1 MLSANGQEHLERT
14 WFTEERTDYSIRQDI
29 VNFKRGEGEGVNSK
43 HRVRSSLGIG
53 YGGLKWLVIAGL
65 WTWISPAKAEEPR
78 TAKEPRLM
86 AESTEITQVADAFDD
101 DDPIDVNLSLGYQYS
116 SRSADILREAAT
128 STGFYTR
135 GTDKI
140 AQYKE
145 STNRLLMRGEIGLF
159 HDLSFIV
166 RMPVILSNSQSL
178 GDYSG
183 SSTQQNSLRGAQGEQ
198 LFSVPFSSP
207 SRHGIEYLA
216 LGLDLGLMN
225 QYRDHT
231 KPTWIV
237 GVESRFSVG
246 TPMHA
251 CNNNPKDG
259 EVNCASPGDVDRNG
273 RQDDQ
278 ALKALPTTSPTTYPL
293 EGGGPKREPGVSRG
307 TTGLELHSYI
317 SKRIKYIEPY
327 GGFRLLFE
335 FPNAGSDYGVTDL
348 RGNLVN
354 HPPLQGTV
362 ITGLSVIP
370 YEVRS
375 DYQRLTIDLRLE
387 ATYRSE
393 GRDYNELFDALGSS
407 DAQSLRMPNYTKY
420 LPPPTVQTP
429 GSTTTSLIDPTSQR
443 VYVSGLMD
451 TQQYVITRYSVGV
464 TFQANR
470 YIKFTVGS
478 ALNHIQGHYLTF
490 DQPCNASLNS
500 SLQDA
505 GPCRGRSSVTADYTA
520 PGIPNPNYR
529 PVINAPGRRFL
540 VDGSSGF
547 DGWLMATAMF

>member
-1 MLSANGQEHLERT
+1 MR
-14 WFTEERTDYSIRQDI
+14 
-29 VNFKRGEGEGVNSK
+29 
-43 HRVRSSLGIG
+43 
-53 YGGLKWLVIAGL
+53 
-65 WTWISPAKAEEPR
+65 
-78 TAKEPRLM
+78 
-86 AESTEITQVADAFDD
+86 AD
-101 DDPIDVNLSLGYQYS
+101 
-116 SRSADILREAAT
+116 
-128 STGFYTR
+128 
-135 GTDKI
+135 
-140 AQYKE
+140 
-145 STNRLLMRGEIGLF
+145 IGLF
-159 HDLSFIV
+159 HDLALVI

-178 GDYSG
+178 GDYAG
-183 SSTQQNSLRGAQGEQ
+183 STTQADSLRSATGDKQ
-198 LFSVPFSSP
+198 LFTLPFSSP

-251 CNNNPKDG
+251 CNEHPADG

-273 RQDDQ
+273 RQDDA
-278 ALKALPTTSPTTYPL
+278 ALNAKLGANQTNLPL
-293 EGGGPKREPGVSRG
+293 EGGGPARAPGVSRG

-335 FPNAGSDYGVTDL
+335 FPNSGSDYGLTDL

-362 ITGLSVIP
+362 ITGLSIIP

-407 DAQSLRMPNYTKY
+407 NSHSLRMPNYTGY
-420 LPPPTVQTP
+420 LPALNQPP
-429 GSTTTSLIDPTSQR
+429 GSTTTSLIDTTSQR
-443 VYVSGLMD
+443 VYLSGLMD
-451 TQQYVITRYSVGV
+451 TQQYIITRYSVGV

-490 DQPCNASLNS
+490 DQPCNAALNG

-505 GPCRGRSSVTADYTA
+505 GPCRGRSSINAQWAAT
-520 PGIPNPNYR
+520 GIPNPNYR